1 MLSLSQV
8 ETFLT
13 VVDCGSFQLAATR
26 LNCTQPSISQQLRR
40 LEEQLGVQLITRNR
54 ARSTLTRDG
63 EAFLPHARSLVQSAG
78 RAEERLR
85 SRRLV
90 IAACGNIGVYLA
102 PRLISEFITSREN
115 APELRL
121 EIGTNRKAI
130 DTALSGEADIA
141 LTEWSEPQQGFEWSA
156 WHREKLVVITSPKNP
171 LARRRRIRKLDI
183 LDHTLIGGE
192 PGTGTGRILRELFGE
207 AFGQIKIGLE
217 VGSTAAVKEAVK
229 ANLGISIVLAGTVHE
244 DRAFGSL
251 HVLEFEEADVYKS
264 YHALLPREPPASA
277 HARAF
282 LAHIRSQ
289 A

>member
-13 VVDCGSFQLAATR
+13 VVDSGSFQLAANR

-54 ARSTLTRDG
+54 ARSTLTKDG

-78 RAEERLR
+78 RAEERLK
-85 SRRLV
+85 SRKLA
-90 IAACGNIGVYLA
+90 IAACSNIGVYLA
-102 PRLISEFITSREN
+102 PRLISEFIASREN
-115 APELRL
+115 APALRL
-121 EIGTNRKAI
+121 DIGTNRKVI
-130 DTALSGEADIA
+130 DAALSGEADIA
-141 LTEWSEPQQGFEWSA
+141 LTEWSEPQQGFEWST
-156 WHREKLVVITSPKNP
+156 WRREKLVVIASPSNP
-171 LARRRRIRKLDI
+171 LARRHRISKFDVLGY
-183 LDHTLIGGE
+183 TFIGGE

-207 AFGQIKIGLE
+207 AFSQIKIGME

-251 HVLEFEEADVYKS
+251 HVLEFEEADVYKT
-264 YHALLPREPPASA
+264 YYALLPRETPDSGL
-277 HARAF
+277 ARAF